1 MMVTLSAEMDALL
14 HAVSKLVGAVLLEVP
29 PQPAHVLKYEETE
42 LSTTR
47 QTASETTEIQLK
59 GTAAVANV

>member
-1 MMVTLSAEMDALL
+1 MMVTLSVEMDAPLRVL
-14 HAVSKLVGAVLLEVP
+14 SKLVGAVPLEVP

-59 GTAAVANV
+59 GTAAAASV

>member
-1 MMVTLSAEMDALL
+1 MVTLSVEMDALL
-14 HAVSKLVGAVLLEVP
+14 HAVSKLVGVVPLEVP

-42 LSTTR
+42 LFTTR

-59 GTAAVANV
+59 GTDAAASV